1 MHDGVE
7 NARGGTK
14 WDRRGCFPWDADSL
28 TDPESVGIHDLV
40 DLHEHR
46 DRYVVKFRDGVK
58 SVPCLHNMNRYANL
72 LFLYHIC
79 SSHLVF
85 MRTSLIA

>member
-1 MHDGVE
+1 MDDGVE
-7 NARGGTK
+7 NARSRTK
-14 WDRRGCFPWDADSL
+14 RDRSGCLPRDADPL

-58 SVPCLHNMNRYANL
+58 RVSCLHNMNRYANL